1 MSAEVTNSVSERAQR
16 LIRRL
21 RSCGSVAVAFS
32 GGVDSAVVARAAFEA
47 LGDRAVAVT
56 AVSPSLAMSELTIAR
71 DEARQIGIRH
81 VEFATSEF
89 ERPEY
94 RRNAGDRCFFCK
106 DTLYEL
112 TASRLQQLGVEMIV
126 NGANTEDLGDYRPG
140 MQAATNHHVRSP
152 LIEEGLNKAAVRDL
166 ARYWNLSVA
175 EKPASPC
182 LSSRI
187 AYGVEVTEERVLRV
201 EHAEAFLKTVTG
213 LQELRVRH
221 EANELARIEVPVDHV
236 ARLLEHDLR
245 ETITREFRSLGFRYV
260 TVDLEGFRSGSLN
273 SSLLLVELR
282 FGATQ
287 HQ

>member
-1 MSAEVTNSVSERAQR
+1 MSAEVTDSVSERAQR

-71 DEARQIGIRH
+71 DGARQIGIRH

-112 TASRLQQLGVEMIV
+112 TASRLQELGVEVVV

-187 AYGVEVTEERVLRV
+187 AYGVEVTEERVQRV
-201 EHAEAFLKTVTG
+201 EHAEAFLKIVTG

-245 ETITREFRSLGFRYV
+245 ETITKEFRSLGFRYV